1 MSDRDLRRILEEVIE
16 EIDRGKL
23 RPLAPARLRGKIG
36 GAVLAAAL
44 GLGVAACNGRVVGTV
59 TDAGGL
65 PDVAQLDRP
74 DAAQIDPPDAEVVAD
89 AAVDS
94 GPLTAYGI
102 PQVDAGDVGDVDA
115 GTVVILDGGIISMY
129 LAMGFDDAG
138 VDALDAG
145 DQTLDDAEVNL
156 PAYMA
161 PFPESDDEQD

>member
-59 TDAGGL
+59 TDGGGL

-74 DAAQIDPPDAEVVAD
+74 DAAQTDPPDAEVVAD

-102 PQVDAGDVGDVDA
+102 PQVDAGDVDA
-115 GTVVILDGGIISMY
+115 GTVVTLDGGIISMY

-145 DQTLDDAEVNL
+145 DETLDDAEVNL

-161 PFPESDDEQD
+161 PFPESDDEQN

>member
-16 EIDRGKL
+16 EIDQGKL

-36 GAVLAAAL
+36 GAVLAAVL

-59 TDAGGL
+59 TDGGGL

-74 DAAQIDPPDAEVVAD
+74 DGAQIDPPDAEVVAD

-94 GPLTAYGI
+94 GPQTAYGI
-102 PQVDAGDVGDVDA
+102 PQVDAGDVDA
-115 GTVVILDGGIISMY
+115 GTVVTLDGGVISMY
-129 LAMGFDDAG
+129 LAMGFEDAG

-145 DQTLDDAEVNL
+145 EQPDADAEINA
-156 PAYMA
+156 AYMA
-161 PFPESDDEQD
+161 PFPESD

>member
-16 EIDRGKL
+16 EIDQGKL

-44 GLGVAACNGRVVGTV
+44 GLGVAACNGRVVGTD

-74 DAAQIDPPDAEVVAD
+74 DADQIDPLDAEVVAD

-102 PQVDAGDVGDVDA
+102 PQVDAGDMDA
-115 GTVVILDGGIISMY
+115 GTVVTLDGGVISMY

-145 DQTLDDAEVNL
+145 DQPDTDAEINA
-156 PAYMA
+156 AYMA
-161 PFPESDDEQD
+161 PFPESD

>member
-16 EIDRGKL
+16 EIDQGKL

-74 DAAQIDPPDAEVVAD
+74 DGAQIDPPDAEVVAD

-94 GPLTAYGI
+94 GPQTAYGI
-102 PQVDAGDVGDVDA
+102 PQVDAGDVDAGDVDA
-115 GTVVILDGGIISMY
+115 GTVVTLDGGVISMY

-145 DQTLDDAEVNL
+145 DQPDADAEINA
-156 PAYMA
+156 AYMA
-161 PFPESDDEQD
+161 PFPESDE